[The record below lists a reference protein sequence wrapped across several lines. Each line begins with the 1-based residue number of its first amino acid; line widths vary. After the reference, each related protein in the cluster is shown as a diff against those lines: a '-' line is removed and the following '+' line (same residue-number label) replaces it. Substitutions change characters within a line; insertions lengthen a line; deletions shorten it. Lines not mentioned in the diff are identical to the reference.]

1 MALREMTRQ
10 RLENAR
16 QRLCRYRG
24 ARQRAHGSF
33 LHGKVPLPRAFSK
46 NTRLTIFAVRHARRT
61 AKRLTDGGL
70 TGTAAASHIVC
81 RAPEL
86 SRTAN
91 RTKKKKKNNNGR
103 GPPPA
108 GHHRVGA
115 AHRPPHRPPLLQYGK
130 SFMIIIIIMN
140 T

>member
-1 MALREMTRQ
+1 MTRQ

-91 RTKKKKKNNNGR
+91 RTKKRKKTTMGGAR
-103 GPPPA
+103 RRLATTASEPPT
-108 GHHRVGA
+108 GHHTG
-115 AHRPPHRPPLLQYGK
+115 HHYY
-130 SFMIIIIIMN
+130 N
-140 T
+140 TEKAS

>member
-1 MALREMTRQ
+1 
-10 RLENAR
+10 
-16 QRLCRYRG
+16 
-24 ARQRAHGSF
+24 

-91 RTKKKKKNNNGR
+91 RTKKRKKTTMGGAR
-103 GPPPA
+103 RRLATTASEPPT
-108 GHHRVGA
+108 GHHTG
-115 AHRPPHRPPLLQYGK
+115 HHYY
-130 SFMIIIIIMN
+130 N
-140 T
+140 TEKAS